1 MRKSIENLLQQ
12 ELTRKE
18 FIQYIGSG
26 LMVIFGIS
34 SVLKAIQAPI
44 LKKDRSLSGGSN
56 YGSQA
61 YGGKQ
66 K

>member
-18 FIQYIGSG
+18 FIQYLGSG
-26 LMVIFGIS
+26 LMVLFGIS
-34 SVLKAIQAPI
+34 SLLKAIQAP
-44 LKKDRSLSGGSN
+44 LQRKDRSISGGSN

-61 YGGKQ
+61 YGGKE